1 MSERERI
8 KQAIDRLPE
17 YKLAYIANL
26 ILSIEKTSIEEV
38 EPDEWDLKMIADSP
52 KYNDGSVVS
61 LEELLEREGLT
72 YADL

>member
-26 ILSIEKTSIEEV
+26 TLSIEKTSIEEV
-38 EPDEWDLKMIADSP
+38 EPDEWDLKMISDSP